1 MSIDLDSFPL
11 PLYDQFR
18 EGPEPNQE
26 RKQIRLTL
34 VWLALEPW
42 AGRPGLSLLFCSRHD
57 KDARKRYA
65 QRVEDPL
72 RVSVVSVGN
81 STIFSP
87 IVLKKKGK
95 CYGPLLFDPIL
106 TGDEPR
112 LP

>member
-11 PLYDQFR
+11 PLYEKCR
-18 EGPEPNQE
+18 EGPEPE

-87 IVLKKKGK
+87 HVLKKKVSATVSY
-95 CYGPLLFDPIL
+95 CLIQY
-106 TGDEPR
+106 
-112 LP
+112 

>member
-1 MSIDLDSFPL
+1 M
-11 PLYDQFR
+11 
-18 EGPEPNQE
+18 GPNQTKNGN
-26 RKQIRLTL
+26 RILLTL

-57 KDARKRYA
+57 KDALQRYA

-87 IVLKKKGK
+87 IVLKKKVSATVPY
-95 CYGPLLFDPIL
+95 CLIQY
-106 TGDEPR
+106 
-112 LP
+112 

>member
-1 MSIDLDSFPL
+1 MARPRALGGSVGSFPVVLFL
-11 PLYDQFR
+11 PR
-18 EGPEPNQE
+18 ERRTEE
-26 RKQIRLTL
+26 
-34 VWLALEPW
+34 VW
-42 AGRPGLSLLFCSRHD
+42 
-57 KDARKRYA
+57 YA

-95 CYGPLLFDPIL
+95 CYLKIPYCLIARL